1 MSQYSGKILE
11 LTVSSG
17 EVIEAGSRLASINT
31 DGESAKLMG
40 ITYFPVKDGKK
51 VQPGMKIQIT
61 PNTIKRERFGG
72 IVGTVKSVSSFP
84 ITTEAAAKVV
94 GNNEIISSLV
104 PEVEPVVIQI
114 SASLEP
120 DSQTFSGYE
129 WSSSS
134 GPNLEISTGT
144 TASARIE
151 VEERAPITFVFPILR
166 SVSGIY

>member
-1 MSQYSGKILE
+1 MPKKSPKKGASREILK
-11 LTVSSG
+11 TPSDS
-17 EVIEAGSRLASINT
+17 
-31 DGESAKLMG
+31 DMG
-40 ITYFPVKDGKK
+40 DIDMDKTPTNIPTTIPIVNLNLLDDEDWVK
-51 VQPGMKIQIT
+51 MKEFIL
-61 PNTIKRERFGG
+61 
-72 IVGTVKSVSSFP
+72 KS
-84 ITTEAAAKVV
+84 